1 MENNKQLKKK
11 LGIKDFVLMG
21 IFSAIMF
28 ALAMALMVITGITP
42 AVYLFYPAIFSLIC
56 GPIFMLVAV
65 KVQKFGAFL
74 IPSVIM
80 GILLGLM
87 GAQTLLITV
96 IVFGFIAELIA
107 NSDKYTSYKRIA
119 AAYIFLMLGFYAG
132 DIAPIYV
139 FTSWY
144 IKQSTGGVAGA
155 DMTYLNALISA
166 AKGGLGVV
174 SIAACLIGAFL
185 GTIIGKRILKKHFE
199 KAGLI

>member
-1 MENNKQLKKK
+1 MDNVQTLPKR

-28 ALAMALMVITGITP
+28 ALAMLLMFITGITP

-56 GPIFMLVAV
+56 GPLFMLIAV

-74 IPSVIM
+74 IPSIIM

-96 IVFGFIAELIA
+96 ILFGFFADLIA
-107 NSDKYTSYKRIA
+107 TCGKYKDYKRIA
-119 AAYIFLMLGFYAG
+119 IAYILLMLGFYGG

-139 FTSWY
+139 FTNWY
-144 IKQSTGGVAGA
+144 IKEATGGVAGT
-155 DMTYLNALISA
+155 DMTYLNSLITA
-166 AKGGLGVV
+166 AKSWLGIL
-174 SIAACLIGAFL
+174 SLILCIVGAIL
-185 GTIIGKRILKKHFE
+185 GTLLGKRILKKHFE

>member
-1 MENNKQLKKK
+1 MENNQQLKRK

-28 ALAMALMVITGITP
+28 ALAMVLMIITGVTP

-65 KVQKFGAFL
+65 KVQNFGAFL
-74 IPSVIM
+74 IPSVVI

-107 NSDKYTSYKRIA
+107 NSAKYTSYKRIA
-119 AAYIFLMLGFYAG
+119 AAYIVLMLGFYAG

-139 FTSWY
+139 FTDWY
-144 IKQSTGGVAGA
+144 IQQSTGGVGGT
-155 DMTYLNALISA
+155 DMTYLNSLIDA
-166 AKGGLGVV
+166 AKSWLGAV
-174 SIAACLIGAFL
+174 SIIACVVGAFL
-185 GTIIGKRILKKHFE
+185 GTVVGKRILKKHFE
-199 KAGLI
+199 KAGLV